1 VSAEITTQVRIGWT
15 DTDAA
20 GHHHH
25 ASVVRLVEAAEAD
38 LYRRIGD
45 PQLMTIVPRVEYH
58 AEFLTRLYY
67 QDLVEVMLRVAAIGR
82 TSLEYAFEVRRVDDG
97 AVASR
102 GGFTV
107 VHIDEATG
115 KSEPW
120 PDHLRKALE
129 AS

>member
-1 VSAEITTQVRIGWT
+1 MSAEIATQVRIGWT

-45 PQLMTIVPRVEYH
+45 PQLMTIVPRVAYH
-58 AEFLTRLYY
+58 AEYLTRLYY
-67 QDLVEVMLRVAAIGR
+67 QDLVEVTLRVSAIGR
-82 TSLEYAFEVRRVDDG
+82 SSLEYAFEVRRVDDG

-115 KSEPW
+115 RSEPW
-120 PDHLRKALE
+120 PDHLRKVLE